1 MSTRLF
7 LDTHIILSHTIVW
20 HIILWRDAGDLAL
33 RPATCLML
41 EERWRAGN
49 LSFVSAM
56 TAWEM
61 ARRADGGL
69 IELDLAPD
77 A

>member
-1 MSTRLF
+1 M
-7 LDTHIILSHTIVW
+7 
-20 HIILWRDAGDLAL
+20 
-33 RPATCLML
+33 P